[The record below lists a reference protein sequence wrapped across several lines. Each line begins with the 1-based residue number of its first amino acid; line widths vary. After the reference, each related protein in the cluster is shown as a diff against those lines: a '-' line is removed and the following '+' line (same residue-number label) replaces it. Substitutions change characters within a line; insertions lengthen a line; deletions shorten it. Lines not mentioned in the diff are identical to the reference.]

1 MASFSFRA
9 GNAGKLLRIP
19 LYLLGRLGTLLV
31 PRGRDWVIGCGAG
44 IGDGALALW
53 RAASEAGLE
62 PLWLTGSDREARDAA
77 ALGIRAIPKNGLRGW
92 WATARAGVV
101 VVTHGFGDANRY
113 ATAGAFLV
121 QLWHGIP
128 LKRIGLDS
136 PATVQSAFLPD
147 FVPLQKLLGRLYRA
161 QTRRIHVLPAA
172 SDRSR
177 GRLESAFGLGV
188 GQVLVTGEPRVDVL
202 SAEDPVSRRA
212 HAVARRGVA
221 VGPIG
226 DGARVVLYAPT
237 WRDGAP
243 DPAVPSDAE
252 WARILDVLE
261 RTDSVLLVRSHPL
274 GEGEYRPP
282 VSTDRVRS
290 IGSALVADITPVLP
304 AIDVLVTDYSSMA
317 YDVGLL
323 AMPVVYLAP
332 DPVEYAATRGFYGS
346 YAEVAGPDPAADWSE
361 AAAQLEA
368 TLAAPTEFAR
378 RAELSRGLSA
388 RMHAHRDGRN
398 TARVL
403 AAILARTGG
412 IPGGVPGSVAA
423 SASAAP
429 GSAASAPAS
438 KGTA

>member
-19 LYLLGRLGTLLV
+19 LYLLGRLGTLIV
-31 PRGRDWVIGCGAG
+31 PRGRGWVIGCGAG

-53 RAASEAGLE
+53 QAAVDAGLD
-62 PLWLTGSDREARDAA
+62 PLWLTGSAREQSDAS
-77 ALGIRAIPKNGLRGW
+77 ALGIRAVPKNGLRGW
-92 WATARAGVV
+92 WATARARVV

-113 ATAGAFLV
+113 ATSGAYLV

-136 PATVQSAFLPD
+136 PATVQSAFLPG
-147 FVPLQKLLGRLYRA
+147 FVPLQKLLGVLYRA
-161 QTRRIHVLPAA
+161 QTRRIDVLPAA

-188 GQVLVTGEPRVDVL
+188 RQVLVTGEPRVDVL
-202 SAEDPVSRRA
+202 SAGDASSRRSQA
-212 HAVARRGVA
+212 SALRDAA
-221 VGPIG
+221 VGAIP

-243 DPAVPSDAE
+243 DPAVPDDAE

-261 RTDSVLLVRSHPL
+261 RTNSVLLVRSHPL

-282 VSTDRVRS
+282 VPTERVRA
-290 IGSALVADITPVLP
+290 IGSAVVADITPVLP

-323 AMPVVYLAP
+323 AMPVIYLAP
-332 DPVEYAATRGFYGS
+332 DPAEYARTRGFYGD
-346 YAEVAGPDPAADWSE
+346 YAEVSGPDPAADWT
-361 AAAQLEA
+361 AASAQLRA
-368 TLAAPTEFAR
+368 VLDDPAEFER
-378 RAELSRGLSA
+378 RAGLSRALSA

-403 AAILARTGG
+403 AAILARTG
-412 IPGGVPGSVAA
+412 AA
-423 SASAAP
+423 ATT
-429 GSAASAPAS
+429 PAS
-438 KGTA
+438 STPAPKGTE

>member
-19 LYLLGRLGTLLV
+19 LYLLGRVGTLLV
-31 PRGRDWVIGCGAG
+31 PRGQGWVIGCGAG

-53 RAASEAGLE
+53 RAATEAGLQ
-62 PLWLTGSDREARDAA
+62 PLWLTGSEREQRDAA
-77 ALGIRAIPKNGLRGW
+77 AFGIRAIPKNGLRGW

-101 VVTHGFGDANRY
+101 VVTHGFGDVNRY
-113 ATAGAFLV
+113 ATSGAYLV

-136 PATVQSAFLPD
+136 PATVQSAFLPG
-147 FVPLQKLLGRLYRA
+147 FVPLQKLLGLLYRA
-161 QTRRIHVLPAA
+161 QNRRIRVLPAA

-188 GQVLVTGEPRVDVL
+188 QQVLVTGEPRVDVL
-202 SAEDPVSRRA
+202 SAGDAARRRA
-212 HAVARRGVA
+212 DAVARRDAA
-221 VGPIG
+221 VGAIA

-243 DPAVPSDAE
+243 DPAVPSEAE
-252 WARILDVLE
+252 WERILEVLE

-282 VSTDRVRS
+282 VPSERVRA
-290 IGSALVADITPVLP
+290 IGSALVPDITPVLP

-323 AMPVVYLAP
+323 AMPVIYLAP
-332 DPVEYAATRGFYGS
+332 DPVAYATSRGFYGD
-346 YAEVAGPDPAADWSE
+346 YAEVAGPDPAADWTA
-361 AAAQLEA
+361 AAAQLQA
-368 TLAAPTEFAR
+368 TLEDGAEFER
-378 RAELSRGLSA
+378 RSGLSRDLSA
-388 RMHAHRDGRN
+388 HMHAHRDGGN

-403 AAILARTGG
+403 AAILARTGAATG
-412 IPGGVPGSVAA
+412 RAVLVPAA
-423 SASAAP
+423 TTRASPTPAP
-429 GSAASAPAS
+429 

>member
-19 LYLLGRLGTLLV
+19 LYLLGRLGTLIV
-31 PRGRDWVIGCGAG
+31 PRGRSWVIGCGAG

-53 RAASEAGLE
+53 RAAAAAGLE
-62 PLWLTGSDREARDAA
+62 PLWLTGSEREERDAA
-77 ALGIRAIPKNGLRGW
+77 ELGIPATPKNGLHGW
-92 WATARAGVV
+92 WATARAGVI
-101 VVTHGFGDANRY
+101 VVTHGFGDVNRY
-113 ATAGAFLV
+113 ATSGAFLV

-136 PATVQSAFLPD
+136 PATVQSAFLPR
-147 FVPLQKLLGRLYRA
+147 FTPLQRLLGLLYRG
-161 QTRRIHVLPAA
+161 QTQRIGLLPAA

-188 GQVLVTGEPRVDVL
+188 QQVLVTGEPRVDVL
-202 SAEDPVSRRA
+202 SAGDPVTRRA
-212 HAVARRGVA
+212 DAVARRDAA
-221 VGPIG
+221 VGPVPE
-226 DGARVVLYAPT
+226 GARVVLYAPT

-243 DPAVPSDAE
+243 DPAVPTDDE
-252 WARILDVLE
+252 WARILEVLE

-282 VSTDRVRS
+282 VPTDRVRS
-290 IGSALVADITPVLP
+290 IGSAVVADITPVLP
-304 AIDVLVTDYSSMA
+304 AVDVLVTDYSSLA

-323 AMPVVYLAP
+323 SMPVVYLAP
-332 DPVEYAATRGFYGS
+332 DPEEYASSRGFYGA
-346 YAEVAGPDPAADWSE
+346 YAEVAGDDPASDWTA

-368 TLAAPTEFAR
+368 VLADESEHAR
-378 RAELSRGLSA
+378 RAELSRALSA

-403 AAILARTGG
+403 AAILARTGDA
-412 IPGGVPGSVAA
+412 PRTTAPAPA
-423 SASAAP
+423 SEQP
-429 GSAASAPAS
+429 APAS
-438 KGTA
+438 KGTP

>member
-1 MASFSFRA
+1 VASFSFRA

-19 LYLLGRLGTLLV
+19 LYLLGRVGTLFI
-31 PRGRDWVIGCGAG
+31 PRGRGWVIGCGAG

-53 RAASEAGLE
+53 RAAAEAGLE
-62 PLWLTGSDREARDAA
+62 PLWLTGSGREQRDAA

-101 VVTHGFGDANRY
+101 VVTHGFGDVNRY
-113 ATAGAFLV
+113 ATSGAYLV

-136 PATVQSAFLPD
+136 PATVQSAFLPG
-147 FVPLQKLLGRLYRA
+147 FVPLQRLLGVLYRA
-161 QTRRIHVLPAA
+161 QSRRIRVLPAA

-177 GRLESAFGLGV
+177 ARLESAFGLGV
-188 GQVLVTGEPRVDVL
+188 RQVLVTGEPRVDVL
-202 SAEDPVSRRA
+202 SAQDPATRRA
-212 HAVARRGVA
+212 EAVARRDAA
-221 VGPIG
+221 VGAIA

-282 VSTDRVRS
+282 VETDRVRA
-290 IGSALVADITPVLP
+290 IGSAIVADITPVLP
-304 AIDVLVTDYSSMA
+304 AVDVLVTDYSSMA

-323 AMPVVYLAP
+323 GMPVIYLAP
-332 DPVEYAATRGFYGS
+332 DPVEYAAARGFYGA
-346 YAEVAGPDPAADWSE
+346 YAEVAGPDPAADWT
-361 AAAQLEA
+361 AAAVQLQG
-368 TLAAPTEFAR
+368 TLEDRAEFGR
-378 RAELSRGLSA
+378 RAELSRALSA

-398 TARVL
+398 TERVL
-403 AAILARTGG
+403 AAILARIGAGMSTA
-412 IPGGVPGSVAA
+412 VP
-423 SASAAP
+423 AP
-429 GSAASAPAS
+429 ESSAPAP